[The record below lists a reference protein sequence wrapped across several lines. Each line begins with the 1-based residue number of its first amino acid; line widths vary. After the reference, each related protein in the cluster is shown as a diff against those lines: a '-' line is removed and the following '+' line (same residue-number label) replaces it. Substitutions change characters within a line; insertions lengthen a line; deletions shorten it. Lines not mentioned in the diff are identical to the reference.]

1 MKTNRVSV
9 MMWTLISAFLFCSLL
24 VTASLSPLAHSGPHA
39 NEFGTLGMWA
49 AIGTVLLFYILPLAV
64 YMAGFDA
71 MKFVMAVLCG
81 IGLIITLTMIP
92 VVMLIGA
99 FGGYASAL
107 LGVVCLC
114 ILSAIVNVIWLV
126 AAFRGR
132 QRLLLSNI

>member
-1 MKTNRVSV
+1 MKNNKVSV
-9 MMWTLISAFLFCSLL
+9 MIWTLISAFLFCSMI

-49 AIGTVLLFYILPLAV
+49 AIGTVLLFYMLPLAV

-81 IGLIITLTMIP
+81 IGLLIALTMIP

-99 FGGYASAL
+99 FGGYAFAL
-107 LGVVCLC
+107 LGVAGLC
-114 ILSAIVNVIWLV
+114 ILLAIVNVIWLV
-126 AAFRGR
+126 VAFHRP
-132 QRLLLSNI
+132 SASASF